1 MAPHRNQVEARSS
14 RVPVRQ
20 FVSETHDHK
29 PDAPVSAS
37 KVKETLAMSRDE
49 ILLGRNAFRTKF
61 HRHEDAVTSLVDAFV
76 DSRFAEIK
84 DASEKLKLV
93 AADLRITA
101 GQIEYLAQGIVN
113 GCVHQLN
120 RRPR

>member
-1 MAPHRNQVEARSS
+1 MAPHRNHVEARSS
-14 RVPVRQ
+14 RIPARQ

-29 PDAPVSAS
+29 PDAPVTPGRA
-37 KVKETLAMSRDE
+37 KEVLAMSRDE

-61 HRHEDAVTSLVDAFV
+61 HRHEDAVADLVEAFI
-76 DSRFAEIK
+76 DGRFAEIK
-84 DASEKLKLV
+84 EKSEKLKEV

-113 GCVHQLN
+113 GCVQQLN
-120 RRPR
+120 RRAR